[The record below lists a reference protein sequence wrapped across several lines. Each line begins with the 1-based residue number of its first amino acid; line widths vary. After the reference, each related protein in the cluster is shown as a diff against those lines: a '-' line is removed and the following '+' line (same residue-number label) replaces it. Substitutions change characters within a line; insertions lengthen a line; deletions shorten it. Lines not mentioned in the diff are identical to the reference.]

1 MRYYTHITT
10 SLSAAVLLT
19 TYSPLNIPVE
29 STVTVTG
36 LLLGAVLP
44 DIDETRSWL
53 GRRVPVLSGIIK
65 FLFGHRGLTH
75 SGLVLALM
83 GFLLVNT
90 ESQFLVGLS
99 AGVILHIIED
109 SFSRGGIPLLYPFT
123 SKRTG
128 IPLYRTGGLNE
139 LLIFAASLGFLVY
152 SFM

>member
-19 TYSPLNIPVE
+19 TYSPFDIPVE

-36 LLLGAVLP
+36 LLLGSILP

-53 GRRVPVLSGIIK
+53 GRRVPVLSSIIK
-65 FLFGHRGLTH
+65 ALFGHRGLTH

-83 GFLLVNT
+83 GFLLANT
-90 ESQFLVGLS
+90 ENQFLLGLS
-99 AGVILHIIED
+99 LGVILHILED

-123 SKRTG
+123 TKRTG
-128 IPLYRTGGLNE
+128 IPLYRTGGLIE
-139 LLIFAASLGFLVY
+139 LLIFGASLGYLIFYIL
-152 SFM
+152 